1 MRLGAIDIV
10 EQVGCPK
17 LCDRGG
23 REEEKGDKDTD
34 LDDQPHRDP
43 YREIDEA
50 NEKNQ
55 FVGGIEGKV
64 VTAKKTPGLATTT
77 VT

>member
-17 LCDRGG
+17 LCDSGG

-34 LDDQPHRDP
+34 LDHQPHRDP
-43 YREIDEA
+43 YREIDR
-50 NEKNQ
+50 K
-55 FVGGIEGKV
+55 
-64 VTAKKTPGLATTT
+64 
-77 VT
+77 

>member
-1 MRLGAIDIV
+1 MGLGAIDIV

-17 LCDRGG
+17 LCDGGG
-23 REEEKGDKDTD
+23 REEEEWDEDTD
-34 LDDQPHRDP
+34 LDDKPHRDP

-50 NEKNQ
+50 NEKDQ

-64 VTAKKTPGLATTT
+64 VTAKKTPGLARTT